1 MVDPDRR
8 YRRRYHG
15 GDGRPL
21 LATRLNRGRGSRMI
35 ELWIA
40 ILLAFAGTFC
50 WRFLG
55 VIIGDRLPQESLV
68 SVWVN
73 AVAYAMVSG
82 VMMLIVVF
90 PSGLVASSSLTSR
103 LVALFL
109 ALVVMLWCRN
119 MLMAALAGLCGFIA
133 VTYFIA

>member
-1 MVDPDRR
+1 
-8 YRRRYHG
+8 
-15 GDGRPL
+15 
-21 LATRLNRGRGSRMI
+21 MI
-35 ELWIA
+35 ELWVA

-119 MLMAALAGLCGFIA
+119 ILMAALAGLCGFIA
-133 VTYFIA
+133 VTYFIV